1 MTHDTVPALVVAGVK
16 SGCGKTSVALGL
28 MRSLARRGRIVAP
41 FKAGPD
47 FIDPGHHAL
56 AAGRTSHNLDAWMCG
71 ASGVADIYERH
82 AAGADAVVVEG
93 VMGLF
98 DGFSATEETGSTAE
112 LAKLLD
118 LPVLLVIDAAS
129 MARSVAALARGF
141 VRFDPQLR
149 FCGVALNNAGSPSH
163 AALLAEAFRA
173 ALPDVPL
180 WGVLPRTEAIAA
192 PSRHLGL
199 VTAEDSPD
207 LLPRLDAL
215 ADWLETSLDLSFFA
229 PAPHPRQPAPTPHP
243 GGPGGMIPPG
253 GSRAAPG
260 GCRAAPCRVRA
271 EPGIGVACD
280 RAFSFYYGEN
290 LRLLEAAGARI
301 VPFSPLDDAGLPE
314 GLGGLYF
321 GGGYPELHAD
331 TLAANAAM
339 RRAVREFCIA
349 GRPVYAECGGF
360 MYLMESL
367 VELEGRSHGLCGV
380 FPMTAVMGSRFAALG
395 YREVT
400 TRAASCLGP
409 AGTTLRGHEFHYSR
423 LAAVPDGAPAI
434 YAMTG
439 RGGVVAGPEGFVVQQ
454 TLGSYVHLHFG
465 SNPAAAAA
473 FVAACAE
480 AS

>member
-71 ASGVADIYERH
+71 ADGARAIYERQ

-118 LPVLLVIDAAS
+118 LPVLLVINAAS
-129 MARSVAALARGF
+129 MARSVAALAQGF
-141 VRFDPQLR
+141 VRFDPTLR
-149 FCGVALNNAGSPSH
+149 FCGVVLNNAGSPSH

-173 ALPDVPL
+173 ALPEVPL
-180 WGVLPRTEAIAA
+180 WGVLPRCESIAA

-215 ADWLETSLDLSFFA
+215 ADWLEASLDLSFFA
-229 PAPHPRQPAPTPHP
+229 SPTLPRQPAPTPHP

-253 GSRAAPG
+253 GSRAAP
-260 GCRAAPCRVRA
+260 CRGRA

-290 LRLLEAAGARI
+290 LRLLEAGGARI

-321 GGGYPELHAD
+321 GGGYPELHAGQ
-331 TLAANAAM
+331 LAANAAM
-339 RRAVREFCIA
+339 RRAVQAFCAA

-367 VELEGRSHGLCGV
+367 VDLEGKSHALCGV
-380 FPMTAVMGSRFAALG
+380 FPMTAVMGGRFAALG

-409 AGTTLRGHEFHYSR
+409 AGTVLRGHEFHYSR
-423 LAAVPDGAPAI
+423 LAAVPDGLPAI
-434 YAMTG
+434 YAITG
-439 RGGVVAGPEGFVVQQ
+439 RKGAVAGPEGFVAGR

-473 FVAACAE
+473 FVAAGAE

>member
-16 SGCGKTSVALGL
+16 SGCGKTSTALGL
-28 MRSLARRGRIVAP
+28 MRALARRGRIVAP
-41 FKAGPD
+41 FKVGPD
-47 FIDPGHHAL
+47 FIDPGHHTL
-56 AAGRTSHNLDAWMCG
+56 AAGRASHNLDAWMCG
-71 ASGVADIYERH
+71 ASGVADIYERQ

-98 DGFSATEETGSTAE
+98 DGFSAVDETGSTAA

-129 MARSVAALARGF
+129 MARSVAALAQGF
-141 VRFDPQLR
+141 VRFDPGLR

-180 WGVLPRTEAIAA
+180 WGVLPRHEAIAA

-199 VTAEDSPD
+199 VTAQDTPD
-207 LLPRLDAL
+207 LHPRLDAL
-215 ADWLETSLDLSFFA
+215 ADWLEASLDFSFFNNL
-229 PAPHPRQPAPTPHP
+229 QPYTHQPDPTPHP

-253 GSRAAPG
+253 GSRAAPV
-260 GCRAAPCRVRA
+260 RVRA
-271 EPGIGVACD
+271 EPGIAVGVACD

-314 GLGGLYF
+314 GVGGLYF
-321 GGGYPELHAD
+321 GGGYPELHAGQ
-331 TLAANAAM
+331 LAANAAM
-339 RRAVREFCIA
+339 RRAVWDFCAA

-367 VELEGRSHGLCGV
+367 TDLEGRSHALCGV
-380 FPMTAVMGSRFAALG
+380 FPLTAVMGGRFAALG

-400 TRAASCLGP
+400 TRAACCLGP
-409 AGTTLRGHEFHYSR
+409 AGTVLRGHEFHYSR
-423 LAAVPDGAPAI
+423 LAAVPDGLPAI

-439 RGGVVAGPEGFVVQQ
+439 RKGVVEGPEGFVAGG

-480 AS
+480 GA